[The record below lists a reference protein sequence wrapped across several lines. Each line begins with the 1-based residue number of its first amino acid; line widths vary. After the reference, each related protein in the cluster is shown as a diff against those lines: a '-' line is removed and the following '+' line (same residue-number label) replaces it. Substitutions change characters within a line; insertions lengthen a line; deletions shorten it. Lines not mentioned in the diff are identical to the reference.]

1 MGNTLDRY
9 ELDITDEYGFILHER
24 VIPAGTRYPLH
35 WHEFLEFEIIE
46 SGTAEHI
53 YNGKTYV
60 VEPGDAYM
68 MCYYDFHEVTAIT
81 DVKLYSIHFGKN
93 MLDAEIGQYLDLNKF
108 HCHFEEKEA
117 GQIILRMLELKE
129 ETKNCRLF
137 SRQIIENIISEI
149 VIAMIRKSTVTQI
162 SAAPLPVQQA
172 IAYLNEHFLEKITL
186 DELACRLS
194 FSPNYLGHLFKTQ
207 IGCTFNDY
215 LNTLRLKYACSLL
228 LSSAISVKEIAYIS
242 GYSSVEYFMY
252 AFKKKMHMTPGE
264 YRTQLATSDI
274 SDYNS
279 MSSSFRFGT

>member
-9 ELDITDEYGFILHER
+9 ELDITDEYGFILYER
-24 VIPAGTRYPLH
+24 MIPAGTRYPLH

-60 VEPGDAYM
+60 VKPGNAYM

-81 DVKLYSIHFGKN
+81 DVKLYSIHFVPS
-93 MLDAEIGQYLDLNKF
+93 MLDAEIVQYLNYNKF

-117 GQIILRMLELKE
+117 EQIILRMLELKE
-129 ETKNCRLF
+129 ETKNRRLF

-186 DELACRLS
+186 EELACRLS
-194 FSPNYLGHLFKTQ
+194 FSPNYLGHLFTTQ

-264 YRTQLATSDI
+264 YRTQLAKSPA

-279 MSSSFRFGT
+279 ISSSFCLGT

>member
-81 DVKLYSIHFGKN
+81 DMKLYSIHFGKN
-93 MLDAEIGQYLDLNKF
+93 MLDAEIGQYLDFNKF
-108 HCHFEEKEA
+108 HYHFEEKEA

-129 ETKNCRLF
+129 ETKNRRLF
-137 SRQIIENIISEI
+137 SRQIIEHIISEI